1 MGGRRTP
8 RQVAS
13 RIQKHFEKLILFG
26 VKVERA

>member
-13 RIQKHFEKLILFG
+13 RIQKRFEKLILFG